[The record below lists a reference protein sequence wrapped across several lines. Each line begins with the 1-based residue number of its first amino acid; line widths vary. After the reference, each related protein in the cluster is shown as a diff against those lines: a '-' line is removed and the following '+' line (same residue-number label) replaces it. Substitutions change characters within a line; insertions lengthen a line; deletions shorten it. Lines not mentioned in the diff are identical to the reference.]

1 MSAENNYKVLD
12 STQMKFAAK
21 LLVEILKKESS
32 WAGTPLVI
40 VRERLNDSARNHGL
54 ALDDLGVDVVIQHAL
69 DKWVVDKTIAD
80 LHPKLEKE
88 LGLPLGLPTW
98 HLKLMSPE
106 ETEWHRSLKPL
117 AKAIIRLLRNQNDS
131 RILGSIL
138 TEIGRKA
145 LIDAGFADVDKY
157 PFVVDKVRS
166 FMCNV
171 DGENKWWFGLIEEHE
186 KTEEYKQWSEERL
199 QRHLEKE
206 VRYQRMLEDLE
217 EMGNEEDT

>member
-1 MSAENNYKVLD
+1 MSAENNDNVLD
-12 STQMKFAAK
+12 NAQMEFATK
-21 LLVEILKKESS
+21 LLVEILKKEPS

-40 VRERLNDSARNHGL
+40 VRERLNDSTRNHGL
-54 ALDDLGVDVVIQHAL
+54 ALDNHGVDVVVQHAL

-88 LGLPLGLPTW
+88 LGLPWGLPTW

-117 AKAIIRLLRNQNDS
+117 AKAIIRLLRNQNNP
-131 RILGSIL
+131 RILGSIP

-145 LIDAGFADVDKY
+145 LIDAGFTDVDKY

-166 FMCNV
+166 FMSNV

-186 KTEEYKQWSEERL
+186 KTEEYRQWSEEQS
-199 QRHLEKE
+199 QRYLEKE
-206 VRYQRMLEDLE
+206 ARYMRMLEDLDE
-217 EMGNEEDT
+217 EER

>member
-54 ALDDLGVDVVIQHAL
+54 ALDDFGVDVVIQHAL

-80 LHPKLEKE
+80 LHPKLQKE
-88 LGLPLGLPTW
+88 LGLPWGLPTW

-117 AKAIIRLLRNQNDS
+117 AKATIRLLRNQNNPS
-131 RILGSIL
+131 ILGSIL
-138 TEIGRKA
+138 TGIGRKA
-145 LIDAGFADVDKY
+145 LIDAGFADVDRY

-166 FMCNV
+166 FMSNA

-186 KTEEYKQWSEERL
+186 KTEEYRQWAEEQS
-199 QRHLEKE
+199 QRDFE
-206 VRYQRMLEDLE
+206 
-217 EMGNEEDT
+217 

>member
-1 MSAENNYKVLD
+1 ME
-12 STQMKFAAK
+12 FATK
-21 LLVEILKKESS
+21 LLVEILKKEPS

-40 VRERLNDSARNHGL
+40 VRERLNDSTRNHGL
-54 ALDDLGVDVVIQHAL
+54 ALDGHGVDVVVQHAL

-88 LGLPLGLPTW
+88 LGLPWGLPTW

-117 AKAIIRLLRNQNDS
+117 AKAIIRLLRDQNDP
-131 RILGSIL
+131 RILGSIP

-145 LIDAGFADVDKY
+145 LIDAGFTDVDKY

-166 FMCNV
+166 FMFNV

-186 KTEEYKQWSEERL
+186 KTEEYRQWSEEQSR
-199 QRHLEKE
+199 
-206 VRYQRMLEDLE
+206 RYFEREARYMQMLEGLE
-217 EMGNEEDT
+217 ETGGEKDA

>member
-1 MSAENNYKVLD
+1 MNNK
-12 STQMKFAAK
+12 KKKIEK
-21 LLVEILKKESS
+21 LLLTTLEEDSS
-32 WAGTPLVI
+32 RVGTPLV
-40 VRERLNDSARNHGL
+40 VVMNRLIKGMVESGL
-54 ALDDLGVDVVIQHAL
+54 GCDEVLADETIKHAL
-69 DKWVVDKTIAD
+69 DSWIIDKTIASV
-80 LHPKLEKE
+80 PEKSEIE
-88 LGLPLGLPTW
+88 LGLPLGLPAW
-98 HLKLMSPE
+98 HLKLLTPE
-106 ETEWHRSLKPL
+106 ETDWHRSLSSL
-117 AKAIIRLLRNQNDS
+117 DRAIIQLLREQNNPQT
-131 RILGSIL
+131 LGSIP

-217 EMGNEEDT
+217 ESENEEDA